1 MGEEQKPL
9 SFLLPR
15 YFLHGLFFN
24 IIFFLL
30 AFAWAIL
37 LVGLMILG
45 AIIGLIIGIVILFF
59 ILGAINVFLMER
71 IWDFRAKADWKSLLT
86 HGLAL
91 FFVLLIVSIPSVV
104 INFSVPSLPVA
115 ITVFIVYC
123 FIDGYVAKAVGG
135 MWEEID
141 YGEE

>member
-24 IIFFLL
+24 VIFFLL
-30 AFAWAIL
+30 TIAWAIL
-37 LVGLMILG
+37 LAGLIIFG
-45 AIIGLIIGIVILFF
+45 AIIGLIIGIIILFF
-59 ILGAINVFLMER
+59 IYGAINVFLMER
-71 IWDFRAKADWKSLLT
+71 IWDFRVKADWKSLLT
-86 HGLAL
+86 HGLAM
-91 FFVLLIVSIPSVV
+91 FFVLLIVSIPSII
-104 INFSVPSLPVA
+104 INFLAPSIPVA
-115 ITVFIVYC
+115 IVVFIVYC

-135 MWEEID
+135 MWEETD

>member
-1 MGEEQKPL
+1 MVEEQKPL

-24 IIFFLL
+24 LIFFLL
-30 AFAWAIL
+30 SFAWAIL
-37 LVGLMILG
+37 FVGLLIFG
-45 AIIGLIIGIVILFF
+45 AIIGLIIGIVLLFF
-59 ILGAINVFLMER
+59 ILAAINVFLMER
-71 IWDFRAKADWKSLLT
+71 IWDFRAKADWKSLLI

-91 FFVLLIVSIPSVV
+91 FFVLLIVSIPSLIINLLEPGVAVTIV
-104 INFSVPSLPVA
+104 I
-115 ITVFIVYC
+115 FIIYC

-141 YGEE
+141 YDEE